1 MFDNF
6 VRKVGRRLTRS
17 KRNSLAEI
25 LPEKTFVTEELEID
39 VEIEEKVW
47 YFDTELDLR
56 AWELFKIFDKFNFN
70 DVIFALLGF
79 QEYSKI
85 SSKNVWFSVPLFLK
99 QVIRPTITDSQIWF
113 Q

>member
-39 VEIEEKVW
+39 VEIEEKV
-47 YFDTELDLR
+47 
-56 AWELFKIFDKFNFN
+56 
-70 DVIFALLGF
+70 
-79 QEYSKI
+79 
-85 SSKNVWFSVPLFLK
+85 
-99 QVIRPTITDSQIWF
+99 
-113 Q
+113 